1 METMVLKMTFM
12 NDEGDKAVIS
22 LKDVIENAPEADIS
36 DLMNK
41 IIEAGFLIKN
51 LRATSIDSA
60 QFVKTIITD
69 VEFEQ

>member
-1 METMVLKMTFM
+1 METMVLKMVFM
-12 NDEGDKAVIS
+12 NEDGEKATIS
-22 LKDVIENAPEADIS
+22 IKDVLENAPDADIS

-41 IIEAGFLIKN
+41 IIQAGFLIKHSK
-51 LRATSIDSA
+51 ATSIDSA